1 MSSLSKF
8 FKSRKNDKADTQTAI
23 QKLRDT
29 HEMLTKKSNFLE
41 GKVEEQIALARK
53 YGLKNKRLAL
63 QALARKRTY
72 EKQLAQ
78 IDGTLN
84 TIDSHIE
91 ALENAGTNVEVLN
104 AMRYGSNALKNVHK
118 NMTADDVQN
127 IMDDIQEQRDIS
139 QEISNVISTPMGLNA
154 DFDEDDLLRELEEL
168 EAEGVEQKLLDVTPV
183 IPDLP
188 AVPDSDLSIP
198 TASRQ
203 TPSKLFELCLH
214 IIFCMLYGLLVQYSQ
229 VFQWFS
235 NQCQLMM
242 KSSNQS
248 TKSLQTNI

>member
-8 FKSRKNDKADTQTAI
+8 FKSKKNEKAETQTAI

-41 GKVEEQIALARK
+41 GKIEEQIAVARK
-53 YGLKNKRLAL
+53 HGLKNKRLAL
-63 QALARKRTY
+63 QALARKRNY

-127 IMDDIQEQRDIS
+127 IMDDIQEQRDTC

-154 DFDEDDLLRELEEL
+154 DYDEDDLLRELEDL
-168 EAEGVEQKLLDVTPV
+168 EAEGVEQQLLDINRLPE
-183 IPDLP
+183 LP
-188 AVPDSDLSIP
+188 AVPDSDLSVP

-203 TPSKLFELCLH
+203 NAPSKKKVEEDDIGALAE
-214 IIFCMLYGLLVQYSQ
+214 
-229 VFQWFS
+229 WA
-235 NQCQLMM
+235 N
-242 KSSNQS
+242 
-248 TKSLQTNI
+248 

>member
-8 FKSRKNDKADTQTAI
+8 FKSRKNDKAETQTAI

-29 HEMLTKKSNFLE
+29 HEMLTKM
-41 GKVEEQIALARK
+41 
-53 YGLKNKRLAL
+53 AL
-63 QALARKRTY
+63 QALARKRNY

-139 QEISNVISTPMGLNA
+139 QEISNVISTPMGLNS

-168 EAEGVEQKLLDVTPV
+168 EAEGVEQKLLDVNPV
-183 IPDLP
+183 IPEMP

-203 TPSKLFELCLH
+203 TPSKKKVDDDDIGALAE
-214 IIFCMLYGLLVQYSQ
+214 
-229 VFQWFS
+229 WA
-235 NQCQLMM
+235 N
-242 KSSNQS
+242 
-248 TKSLQTNI
+248 

>member
-8 FKSRKNDKADTQTAI
+8 FKSRKNDKAETQTAI

-29 HEMLTKKSNFLE
+29 HEMLTKCLIFLR
-41 GKVEEQIALARK
+41 IALARK

-63 QALARKRTY
+63 QALARKRNY

-139 QEISNVISTPMGLNA
+139 QEISNVISTPMGLNS

-168 EAEGVEQKLLDVTPV
+168 EVTFTFLLL
-183 IPDLP
+183 I
-188 AVPDSDLSIP
+188 
-198 TASRQ
+198 
-203 TPSKLFELCLH
+203 
-214 IIFCMLYGLLVQYSQ
+214 
-229 VFQWFS
+229 S
-235 NQCQLMM
+235 NWICTE
-242 KSSNQS
+242 SSEA
-248 TKSLQTNI
+248 L